1 MCQTNNPLIFR
12 KVALIYI
19 MVPIISWLQLFYKSV
34 HGLFMITFIKD
45 SLVSIKMFY
54 PKQKKSYWT
63 SLTLFHFFAY
73 QNSKFTAGL
82 VLIQENSI

>member
-54 PKQKKSYWT
+54 PKQKSHTEQVSHCFTFLPTKIL
-63 SLTLFHFFAY
+63 SL
-73 QNSKFTAGL
+73 QQ
-82 VLIQENSI
+82 V

>member
-45 SLVSIKMFY
+45 SLVSIQMFY
-54 PKQKKSYWT
+54 PKQKSHT
-63 SLTLFHFFAY
+63 EQVLHC
-73 QNSKFTAGL
+73 FTFL
-82 VLIQENSI
+82 PT